1 MKTCPTV
8 SRRMSQVLLAII
20 LLSASCYL
28 NKCQLFSCAPF
39 RVLISSD
46 SCSKLGRVCYFFMYL
61 NSSVMQ

>member
-46 SCSKLGRVCYFFMYL
+46 SCNKFRKSLLFLMYL